1 MADPARAAKLADR
14 IKVVVAQAL
23 ERRIKDPRLGFVTL
37 TDARVTN
44 DLQHATL
51 YYTVFGDEAQQADTK
66 AALESARGVLRAEV
80 GKNITVRLTPTLEFV
95 PDEIPVNASHLEELI
110 RAAKARDAE
119 LEALKKGATYAG
131 DADPY
136 RKDEDFDEEDDDAED
151 EDTPAAGSDAK

>member
-23 ERRIKDPRLGFVTL
+23 ERRIKDPRLGFVTI

-44 DLQHATL
+44 DLQHATV

-66 AALESARGVLRAEV
+66 AALDSARGILRAEV

-95 PDEIPVNASHLEELI
+95 ADEIPVNASHLEELI
-110 RAAKARDAE
+110 REAKKRDEE
-119 LEALKKGATYAG
+119 LAALKQGAQYAG
-131 DADPY
+131 DPDPY
-136 RKDEDFDEEDDDAED
+136 RKDEEDDEEDLQDAPAED
-151 EDTPAAGSDAK
+151 SDARS

>member
-23 ERRIKDPRLGFVTL
+23 ERRVKDPRLGFVTI

-66 AALESARGVLRAEV
+66 AALESARGILRAEV

-95 PDEIPVNASHLEELI
+95 ADEIPVNAGHLEELI
-110 RAAKARDAE
+110 RAAKERDAE
-119 LEALKKGATYAG
+119 LAALKEGATYAG

-136 RKDEDFDEEDDDAED
+136 RKDEEDFDEDLE
-151 EDTPAAGSDAK
+151 SDASVDTESK

>member
-66 AALESARGVLRAEV
+66 AALESARGILRAEV

-136 RKDEDFDEEDDDAED
+136 RKDEDFDEEED
-151 EDTPAAGSDAK
+151 EADEETPAGSDAK

>member
-23 ERRIKDPRLGFVTL
+23 ERRIKDPRLGFVTI

-51 YYTVFGDEAQQADTK
+51 YYTVFGDEEQQADTK
-66 AALESARGVLRAEV
+66 AALESARGILRAEV

-95 PDEIPVNASHLEELI
+95 ADEIPVNAGHLEELI
-110 RAAKARDAE
+110 RAAKQRDAE
-119 LEALKKGATYAG
+119 LAALKEGATYAG

-136 RKDEDFDEEDDDAED
+136 RKDDEDFDEDLESDAPVD
-151 EDTPAAGSDAK
+151 SDAK

>member
-66 AALESARGVLRAEV
+66 AALESARGILRAEV

-136 RKDEDFDEEDDDAED
+136 RKDEDFEDDDEAD
-151 EDTPAAGSDAK
+151 EETQAGSDAK

>member
-66 AALESARGVLRAEV
+66 AALESARGILRAEV

-136 RKDEDFDEEDDDAED
+136 RKDEDFDEDDE
-151 EDTPAAGSDAK
+151 ETPAAGSDAK

>member
-23 ERRIKDPRLGFVTL
+23 ERRVKDPRLGFVTI

-66 AALESARGVLRAEV
+66 AALESARGILRAEV

-95 PDEIPVNASHLEELI
+95 ADEIPVNAGHLEELI
-110 RAAKARDAE
+110 KAAKERDAE
-119 LEALKKGATYAG
+119 LAALKEGATYAG

-136 RKDEDFDEEDDDAED
+136 RKDEDDFEDDEDDDDASVE
-151 EDTPAAGSDAK
+151 SDAK

>member
-51 YYTVFGDEAQQADTK
+51 YYTVFGDEEQQADTK
-66 AALESARGVLRAEV
+66 AALESARGVLRQEV

-136 RKDEDFDEEDDDAED
+136 RKDEDFDEDEAE
-151 EDTPAAGSDAK
+151 EETPAAGSDAK

>member
-23 ERRIKDPRLGFVTL
+23 ERRIKDPRLGFVTI

-66 AALESARGVLRAEV
+66 AALESARGILRAEV

-95 PDEIPVNASHLEELI
+95 ADEIPVNAGHLEELI
-110 RAAKARDAE
+110 RAAKERDAE
-119 LEALKKGATYAG
+119 LAALKKGATYAG
-131 DADPY
+131 DPDPY
-136 RKDEDFDEEDDDAED
+136 RKDEDDEDFEDDLESDA
-151 EDTPAAGSDAK
+151 PVNSDAK

>member
-23 ERRIKDPRLGFVTL
+23 ERRIKDPRLGFVTI

-51 YYTVFGDEAQQADTK
+51 YYTVFGDEEQQADTK
-66 AALESARGVLRAEV
+66 AALESARGILRAEV

-95 PDEIPVNASHLEELI
+95 ADEIPVNAGHLEELI
-110 RAAKARDAE
+110 RAAKQRDAE
-119 LEALKKGATYAG
+119 LAALKEGATYAG

-136 RKDEDFDEEDDDAED
+136 RKDEEDFDEDLDSEA
-151 EDTPAAGSDAK
+151 PVNSDAK

>member
-23 ERRIKDPRLGFVTL
+23 ERRVKDPRLGFVTI

-51 YYTVFGDEAQQADTK
+51 YYTVFGDETQQADTRK
-66 AALESARGVLRAEV
+66 ALESAKGVLRSEV

-95 PDEIPVNASHLEELI
+95 PDEIPVNASHLEELL

-119 LEALKKGATYAG
+119 VAALAEGAVFAG
-131 DADPY
+131 ESDPY
-136 RKDEDFDEEDDDAED
+136 RKDEEDDDEGFTD
-151 EDTPAAGSDAK
+151 ESDEAAK